1 MSSIAPQSKEFKVA
15 IVGGGICGLAAAV
28 GLMKG
33 GIDVEIYEAAVNSL
47 ERLTLQNGLTDTDW

>member
-47 ERLTLQNGLTDTDW
+47 ERLTL